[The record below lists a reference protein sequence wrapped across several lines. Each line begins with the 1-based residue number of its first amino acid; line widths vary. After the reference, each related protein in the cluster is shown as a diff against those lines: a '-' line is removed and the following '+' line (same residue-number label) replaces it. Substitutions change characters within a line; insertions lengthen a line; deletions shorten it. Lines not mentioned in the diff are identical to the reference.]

1 MSKIDVRRDA
11 FYNGFSRYSLR
22 SSRNCAVCLYKP
34 ARPYGGTLCE
44 MMTPYPRLLAMIL
57 SLGLFAAYTYTFGIA
72 PNSCSLHDKPV
83 LPRGEPG
90 SHSTV
95 PCMPK

>member
-1 MSKIDVRRDA
+1 MSKMDVRKA
-11 FYNGFSRYSLR
+11 LFSSGFSLYSFKI
-22 SSRNCAVCLYKP
+22 SRNCAVCLYKP

-44 MMTPYPRLLAMIL
+44 MMTPYPRRFAMML

-72 PNSCSLHDKPV
+72 PNNCSLHDKLVFPS
-83 LPRGEPG
+83 GEPG